1 MASITLSQSIAQK
14 LAADIV
20 ARRLASGLRLDE
32 ASIARRFK
40 VSRTPVREALRQL
53 VATQLIEFLPRR
65 GFSVARIDRE
75 TLKDIFEGLGEIEAL
90 CAGLCAM
97 RAGPTER
104 ATLELIHERAVAA
117 AHKRDPHAYAEVNEE
132 FHDAIYAG
140 AHNATLRNI
149 VLDVRQRLA
158 PFRSDP
164 FFQRNRIKSSLQEH
178 EQIARAILDQ
188 DSARAAAAMR
198 FHAARTAIN
207 VMSYLGNGANGR
219 HGEQS
224 PAATFGRSRS
234 LPTNG
239 LRRRA

>member
-1 MASITLSQSIAQK
+1 MASITLSQSIAQR

-20 ARRLASGLRLDE
+20 ARRLASGVRLDE

-53 VATQLIEFLPRR
+53 VATQLIEFFPRR

-90 CAGLCAM
+90 CASLCAM

-117 AHKRDPHAYAEVNEE
+117 ANKRDGRAYAEVNEE
-132 FHDAIYAG
+132 FHDAVYTG
-140 AHNATLRNI
+140 AHNATLKTI
-149 VLDVRQRLA
+149 ALDVRQRLA

-164 FFQRNRIKSSLQEH
+164 FFQRDRIKSSLAEH
-178 EQIARAILDQ
+178 ERITRAILDQ
-188 DSARAAAAMR
+188 DAARAASAMR

-207 VMSYLGNGANGR
+207 VMSYLGNGSNGSEVERSTPASGSRHAGSSNGR
-219 HGEQS
+219 K
-224 PAATFGRSRS
+224 ARD
-234 LPTNG
+234 
-239 LRRRA
+239 

>member
-1 MASITLSQSIAQK
+1 MASITLSQSIAQS

-32 ASIARRFK
+32 VSIARRFK

-53 VATQLIEFLPRR
+53 VATRLIEFLPRR

-104 ATLELIHERAVAA
+104 AGLELIHERAIAA
-117 AHKRDPHAYAEVNEE
+117 AHRRDPRAYAGVNEE
-132 FHDAIYAG
+132 FHHAIYAG
-140 AHNATLRNI
+140 ARNVTLKNI
-149 VLDVRQRLA
+149 ALDVRQRLA

-164 FFQRNRIKSSLQEH
+164 FFRRDRVKSSLAEH
-178 EQIARAILDQ
+178 EQIIRAILEHDA
-188 DSARAAAAMR
+188 ARATAAAR
-198 FHAARTAIN
+198 FHTARTAIN
-207 VMSYLGNGANGR
+207 VMSYLGNGNGHAGPSTPAAPDSGRGRAERNGR
-219 HGEQS
+219 Q
-224 PAATFGRSRS
+224 
-234 LPTNG
+234 
-239 LRRRA
+239 RRA